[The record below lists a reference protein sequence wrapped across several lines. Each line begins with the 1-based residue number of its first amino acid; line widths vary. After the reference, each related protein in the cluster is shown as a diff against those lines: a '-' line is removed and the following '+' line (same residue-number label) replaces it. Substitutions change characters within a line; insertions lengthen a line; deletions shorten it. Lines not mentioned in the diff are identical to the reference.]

1 MQSRDERLS
10 SATILL
16 LLSIIN
22 SSSVDHSL
30 LRELGLLPFRHRRH
44 KRLHSSANGV
54 GDAAKQDFGDEDE
67 DVVDDEDEDTEEQAT
82 MSSASSSGSSRSNSA
97 EATPP
102 VDDASMTDQ
111 APALPSHEQYPHWLV
126 DEVFTVLARNPAS
139 RLVSAQLCVRL
150 VLDLVFDPRAEAPL
164 RLTPQHASKLKGL
177 HSGSTH
183 LVMESMRGSM
193 SDVDLFVYVLEDEF
207 AAFYKS
213 GFPVALNL
221 QGSSP
226 FEFLVE
232 APAQEDDGEAKTKAT
247 ARQMTFKT
255 TMLELREPGNEM
267 EVCRKS
273 MRIFLMLR
281 KLRELVDER
290 YRRDRLEKFVAFRHP
305 HTSILSEAAANS
317 TLVRLDGMVTL
328 SCLWREQRF
337 LLSPAKLL
345 MVLNPEAVVFVEKNV
360 KQGEYD
366 PSDDTFCT
374 VQLFAPMHR
383 TYCSVDGKD
392 DRVLHLT
399 VSSAVPV
406 RGCRCDK
413 KTGGRNK
420 SGAPDGALKN
430 WHASILFGS
439 GEDCSQAQAHID
451 LCRAEVRAF
460 KLTQIEESLSTHVQV
475 TPSASG
481 LGNGHSADLDACF
494 DGGDGDGDNEEDEE
508 VSREAEDSKSDSVDA
523 DEPADAQE

>member
-1 MQSRDERLS
+1 MSLMQSRDERLS

-30 LRELGLLPFRHRRH
+30 LRELNLLPFRYRRH
-44 KRLHSSANGV
+44 KRLRSVKTTGV
-54 GDAAKQDFGDEDE
+54 DGNAKPDLSDEDE
-67 DVVDDEDEDTEEQAT
+67 DGGDDDDEDTEEQAT
-82 MSSASSSGSSRSNSA
+82 MSSASSSGSSNGPGA
-97 EATPP
+97 
-102 VDDASMTDQ
+102 VDGLTTE
-111 APALPSHEQYPHWLV
+111 PLLALPSHEQYPHWLV
-126 DEVFTVLARNPAS
+126 DDALKVLARNS
-139 RLVSAQLCVRL
+139 SNRLVSTQLCVRL
-150 VLDLVFDPRAEAPL
+150 IIDLVFDPRAETPL
-164 RLTPQHASKLKGL
+164 KLTPQHASRLKGL

-207 AAFYKS
+207 ASFDKS

-232 APAQEDDGEAKTKAT
+232 AAAQEDDETKAKAT
-247 ARQMTFKT
+247 ARQIAFKT
-255 TMLELREPGNEM
+255 TTLELREPESEM

-273 MRIFLMLR
+273 MRTFLMLR
-281 KLRELVDER
+281 KVRELLDER
-290 YRRDRLEKFVAFRHP
+290 YRRDRLENFVAFRHP
-305 HTSILSEAAANS
+305 HTSILSEAAASS

-345 MVLNPEAVVFVEKNV
+345 MVLNPEAAVFVEKSP
-360 KQGEYD
+360 KHSGFD
-366 PSDDTFCT
+366 PSDDTFGA
-374 VQLFAPMHR
+374 VRLFAPMHR

-392 DRVLHLT
+392 ERVLHLT

-413 KTGGRNK
+413 KAGGLN
-420 SGAPDGALKN
+420 SDGALKN
-430 WHASILFGS
+430 WHASILFS
-439 GEDCSQAQAHID
+439 NGEDCSQAQAHID

-481 LGNGHSADLDACF
+481 LGSGHSADLDACF
-494 DGGDGDGDNEEDEE
+494 DGESGGGDDDEVGKEVPEE
-508 VSREAEDSKSDSVDA
+508 VDDSKSEEA
-523 DEPADAQE
+523 DDAQE